1 VEDGPPMIK
10 SENARPNGWV
20 FIDIEGVDLGTY
32 VAAAREAVSGQVE
45 LPPGYSI
52 SWSGQYEYLERAKQR
67 LGVVVPIT
75 LVTIVLLLFL
85 NFRSMTEVLIIM
97 GTLPTALIGGIWLLY
112 LLDYHVSVAVGV
124 GFIALAGVAVELG
137 VLMLV
142 YLKQALASEVA
153 KARREQRLLNREDL
167 AVAVTNGAL
176 MRVRP
181 IMMTVASIVAG
192 LLPIMLGSGT
202 GSEVMRRIAA
212 PMVGGMVSA
221 TVLTLALIP
230 AVFLLWQR
238 ARLERHP
245 EEVFPGR
252 EAEG

>member
-1 VEDGPPMIK
+1 MIK
-10 SENARPNGWV
+10 SENARLNGWIFV
-20 FIDIEGVDLGTY
+20 DIQGVDLGTY
-32 VAAAREAVSGQVE
+32 VAAAKQAVAEQVE
-45 LPPGYSI
+45 LPAGYSLN
-52 SWSGQYEYLERAKQR
+52 WSGQYEYMERAKQR
-67 LGVVVPIT
+67 LAVVVPIT

-124 GFIALAGVAVELG
+124 GFIALAGVAVEIG
-137 VLMLV
+137 VVMLV
-142 YLKQALASEVA
+142 YLKQALASETL
-153 KARREQRLLNREDL
+153 KAESDQRPLNPQDL
-167 AVAVTNGAL
+167 ATAVTNGAL

-181 IMMTVASIVAG
+181 IMMTVAAIIAG

-221 TVLTLALIP
+221 TLLTLALIP

-238 ARLERHP
+238 ARLRRAER
-245 EEVFPGR
+245 
-252 EAEG
+252 AQ